1 MMTFVFK
8 QYLNTTRCKEITKN
22 RKVFKIIPEDVLL
35 LKMGL
40 FHGNDGTGVDE
51 SKVGPK
57 GRNSES
63 ANTEETRGP
72 GSDVTHKGIKLARK
86 MRKGSVNRR
95 ITKTQ
100 NIYIYRYRY
109 LGVVPSSWRAQGG
122 VAFYRANLLPY
133 FGEFWKH
140 VWQV

>member
-1 MMTFVFK
+1 M
-8 QYLNTTRCKEITKN
+8 
-22 RKVFKIIPEDVLL
+22 
-35 LKMGL
+35 
-40 FHGNDGTGVDE
+40 
-51 SKVGPK
+51 

-72 GSDVTHKGIKLARK
+72 GSEVTHKGIKLARK

-100 NIYIYRYRY
+100 NIYIYRYR
-109 LGVVPSSWRAQGG
+109 AQGG